1 MPEQGLVATDL
12 IGVLTPIG
20 QNLNK
25 VFASAENLK
34 EPDTRLRNLSFDGS
48 SSALRL
54 EFEIDSLPRAASV
67 TAILNAGYD
76 SQPWQLESVT
86 ASGSGANGGVG
97 MGTSPMSAS
106 PFVPTSQSLR
116 GVWSVQLG
124 KL

>member
-76 SQPWQLESVT
+76 SQPWQLESVR
-86 ASGSGANGGVG
+86 ASGSGRMVG
-97 MGTSPMSAS
+97 WAWAQAP
-106 PFVPTSQSLR
+106 
-116 GVWSVQLG
+116 
-124 KL
+124 